1 MSLRARAAAE
11 QPLKPMAEELGWGD
25 VETAEP
31 GAGPPASPAPTSRP
45 ATASEPADLPDIEYT
60 GAVTDAEAVPVHV
73 AWSRVMADVQSVGK
87 GDRFS
92 APGQGNYQ
100 YRGVDRVLNAV
111 GPALRR
117 HGVMVIP
124 VRTVAAYRDVV
135 TSNNKKM
142 RECTVT
148 VAYSIR
154 GPRGD
159 EMPAESCGESMDS
172 GDKGTTKACTVAY
185 RNLLI
190 TALSIPTR
198 DPRLDAEAS
207 NHERGEQRFDP
218 LAYRDEALNP
228 RTSIARLS
236 QMVSELR
243 SLNRGGTL
251 VKNETGD
258 EEKLGNLILRVKRER
273 TAPPPADDAEWP
285 EPATPGGGDRG

>member
-1 MSLRARAAAE
+1 MSLRERAASADE
-11 QPLKPMAEELGWGD
+11 QEW
-25 VETAEP
+25 
-31 GAGPPASPAPTSRP
+31 PPAASTDGVYAGDRPVAHAPVD
-45 ATASEPADLPDIEYT
+45 ELPDIEYT
-60 GAVTDAEAVPVHV
+60 GAIADVDQVPVHT
-73 AWSRVMADVQSVGK
+73 AWARVMADVQSVGK
-87 GDRFS
+87 GDRFQ
-92 APGQGNYQ
+92 AQGQGNYQ

-124 VRTVAAYRDVV
+124 TRTEANYRDVL

-148 VAYSIR
+148 VTYSIR

-159 EMPAESCGESMDS
+159 EMPAQSCGESMDS

-207 NHERGEQRFDP
+207 NHERAESP
-218 LAYRDEALNP
+218 APKPTEYRDEITDP
-228 RTSIARLS
+228 RTSLGRLR
-236 QMVSELR
+236 QIRAELTQHR
-243 SLNRGGTL
+243 MGAAQ
-251 VKNETGD
+251 VVNEVGD
-258 EEKLGNLILRVKRER
+258 EEGLLDLVNRIGRQRQE
-273 TAPPPADDAEWP
+273 A
-285 EPATPGGGDRG
+285 GQ